1 MSKGTC
7 SDVVHRQVNAV
18 SEICTQTP
26 GANREQIFKILL
38 RVSIILS
45 LERLSVK
52 FFSTH
57 DTMIP
62 LLIIFIFVMSN
73 VRTVFKQL
81 FGKNAMYMLCDYALL
96 ILLLSGQIHRYL
108 GSVELSC
115 SW

>member
-62 LLIIFIFVMSN
+62 LLISFIFVMSN
-73 VRTVFKQL
+73 VRTVFKEEL
-81 FGKNAMYMLCDYALL
+81 VRKNAMYMLCDYALL
-96 ILLLSGQIHRYL
+96 ILLLSGEIQHTTK
-108 GSVELSC
+108 S
-115 SW
+115 